1 MAAEAWI
8 VLAVVLG
15 VFASLVWELASPATT
30 MVAAMVIVLV
40 TGVVTPE
47 QALSGFSN
55 PAPITVAAL
64 YVLARAV
71 EKTGVLTT
79 LVNRMLGAGN
89 NHRAALTRLVVPT
102 AAASAFLNNTPIVA
116 MLLPNVQA
124 WAAEKRLSPSKFL
137 MPLSFAALLGGVTTL
152 IGTSTNIVVSGLMVE
167 AGLGGLGFFELSPV
181 GVPIA
186 VIGVLL
192 LIALAPIALP
202 ERLSVRQEAD
212 AEARQFMTEM
222 VVDPGGPLDGKP
234 VAAAG
239 LRHLSSVFL
248 ATIERDGSLIAPVG
262 PDELLRGGDRLRF
275 VGKVQHVVDLPA
287 IRGLT
292 AEPSDHLLDLD
303 TASARYFE
311 AVVGAESPLVG
322 QTLKEADFRRRY
334 QGVVMAIHRA
344 GQRVD
349 AKLGEVPLR
358 VGDTLLIL
366 SDQGFRRRWEDRPDF
381 LLISQ
386 QGATPNING
395 PKAVVVGLVAL
406 GIIGLASAGVVPILE
421 ASLMG
426 GIVLIAARVLTPSEA
441 RSAIDLDVIVL
452 IASAFGVAHAIEA
465 SGLAQAVAAGLV
477 DAFEFF
483 GPRGIL
489 TGVVLATVV
498 MTSVITN
505 NAAALLMFPIAIA
518 AAESAGLNPRG
529 FAVAVAIAASVDF
542 LTPIGYQTNTMVYG
556 PGGYRFGDY
565 SRLGAPLTLAVVL
578 TVVALVP
585 IVWGA

>member
-262 PDELLRGGDRLRF
+262 PGELLRGGDRLRF

>member
-465 SGLAQAVAAGLV
+465 SGLAQAVASGLV

>member
-303 TASARYFE
+303 
-311 AVVGAESPLVG
+311 
-322 QTLKEADFRRRY
+322 
-334 QGVVMAIHRA
+334 
-344 GQRVD
+344 
-349 AKLGEVPLR
+349 
-358 VGDTLLIL
+358 
-366 SDQGFRRRWEDRPDF
+366 
-381 LLISQ
+381 
-386 QGATPNING
+386 
-395 PKAVVVGLVAL
+395 
-406 GIIGLASAGVVPILE
+406 
-421 ASLMG
+421 
-426 GIVLIAARVLTPSEA
+426 
-441 RSAIDLDVIVL
+441 
-452 IASAFGVAHAIEA
+452 
-465 SGLAQAVAAGLV
+465 
-477 DAFEFF
+477 
-483 GPRGIL
+483 
-489 TGVVLATVV
+489 
-498 MTSVITN
+498 
-505 NAAALLMFPIAIA
+505 
-518 AAESAGLNPRG
+518 
-529 FAVAVAIAASVDF
+529 
-542 LTPIGYQTNTMVYG
+542 
-556 PGGYRFGDY
+556 
-565 SRLGAPLTLAVVL
+565 
-578 TVVALVP
+578 
-585 IVWGA
+585 